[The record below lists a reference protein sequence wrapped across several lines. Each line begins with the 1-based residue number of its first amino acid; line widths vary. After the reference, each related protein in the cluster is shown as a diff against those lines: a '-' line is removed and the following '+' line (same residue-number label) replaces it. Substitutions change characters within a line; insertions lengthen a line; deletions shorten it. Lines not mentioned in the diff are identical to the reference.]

1 MRRLWDIGFQHVEES
16 STVAPALTRGVDSQD
31 GIDRSQGAALREIV
45 WTLAG
50 WIGFVVAVQLVLH
63 ALHIG

>member
-1 MRRLWDIGFQHVEES
+1 MRRLSDIGIQGVESPDTFRPVLARGGES
-16 STVAPALTRGVDSQD
+16 LD

-45 WTLAG
+45 WSLAG
-50 WIGFVVAVQLVLH
+50 WVGFVVAVQLLLH